1 MSNALWV
8 ERLALTNFRSYAS
21 ASVTTDAGP
30 QVIVGAN
37 GSGKTNLLE
46 ALSLLSPGQGLRRVP
61 FVDLARASGDGG
73 FAVAARAYTLAGPA
87 DLGTGL
93 QARTTSTLSTPA
105 PRPSPGQAHNPSP
118 QGGGESE
125 EDAVSSPEREGDDT
139 ARKEFARSPDRNL
152 KRDSERGERAG
163 RIVRIDGT
171 AQSGSGV
178 LADYLE
184 IVWVTPAMDGLFTGP
199 ASERRRFLDRLIL
212 CFDHGY
218 RTIASRFERAMTSRN
233 RLLADG
239 VRDNGQLSG
248 FEQVMAE
255 TGIAV
260 AAARLEAV
268 AAMRSIVEKRRERD
282 PNSAFPWS
290 AFRLEGTIEDDL
302 ARLSAVEAEDAYAE
316 TLRDT
321 RERDRAAGRTL
332 EGPHRSDLIVE
343 HGPKALEARH
353 SSTGEQKALL
363 LGLVLAHAELLT
375 ERQEGAAPILLL
387 DEITAHLDVH
397 RRAAL
402 FEEILRLG
410 AQAWMTG
417 TDAEAFS
424 ALREKARFWAVNEG
438 KIEALP

>member
-1 MSNALWV
+1 MNSGLWV
-8 ERLALTNFRSYAS
+8 ERLALTNFRSYAT
-21 ASVTTDAGP
+21 ANITTDAGP

-61 FVDLARASGDGG
+61 FGDLVRSGGDGS
-73 FAVAARAYTLAGPA
+73 FAVSVRAHTLAGAA
-87 DLGTGL
+87 DIGTGL
-93 QARTTSTLSTPA
+93 TLGS
-105 PRPSPGQAHNPSP
+105 G
-118 QGGGESE
+118 
-125 EDAVSSPEREGDDT
+125 SS
-139 ARKEFARSPDRNL
+139 
-152 KRDSERGERAG
+152 ERAG
-163 RIVRIDGT
+163 RLVRIDGS
-171 AQSGSGV
+171 AQSGSGI

-184 IVWVTPAMDGLFTGP
+184 IVWVTPGMDGLFTGP

-218 RTIASRFERAMTSRN
+218 RTIAGRFERAMTSRN

-239 VRDNGQLSG
+239 VRDNAQLAG
-248 FEQVMAE
+248 FERVMAE
-255 TGIAV
+255 TGVAV

-268 AAMRSIVEKRRERD
+268 AAMAAIVDKRRVRD

-290 AFRLEGTIEDDL
+290 SFRLEGRIEDDL
-302 ARLSAVEAEDAYAE
+302 QRLSAVEAEDAYAQ
-316 TLRDT
+316 TLGET
-321 RERDRAAGRTL
+321 RERDRAASRTL
-332 EGPHRSDLIVE
+332 DGPHRSDLVVE
-343 HGPKALEARH
+343 HGPKALAARH
-353 SSTGEQKALL
+353 CSTGEQKALL

-387 DEITAHLDVH
+387 DEITAHLDAD

-417 TDAEAFS
+417 TDENAFEALAQKS
-424 ALREKARFWAVNEG
+424 RFWRVVEG
-438 KIEALP
+438 KITSRT

>member
-1 MSNALWV
+1 MTLWV
-8 ERLALTNFRSYAS
+8 ERLALTNFRSYAQ
-21 ASVTTDAGP
+21 ATVATDAGP

-61 FVDLARASGDGG
+61 FVDLARGAGDGG
-73 FAVAARAYTLAGPA
+73 FAIAARAHTLAGVA
-87 DLGTGL
+87 DIGTGL
-93 QARTTSTLSTPA
+93 AA
-105 PRPSPGQAHNPSP
+105 GA
-118 QGGGESE
+118 
-125 EDAVSSPEREGDDT
+125 
-139 ARKEFARSPDRNL
+139 K
-152 KRDSERGERAG
+152 ERGERAG
-163 RIVRIDGT
+163 RVVRIDGT

-218 RTIASRFERAMTSRN
+218 RTIAGRFERAMTSRN
-233 RLLADG
+233 RLLSDG
-239 VRDNGQLSG
+239 VHDNAQLSG

-268 AAMRSIVEKRRERD
+268 AAMAAIVAKRRERD
-282 PNSAFPWS
+282 PDSAFPWS
-290 AFRLEGTIEDDL
+290 SFRLDGAIEEDL
-302 ARLSAVEAEDAYAE
+302 KRLSAVEAEDVYAK
-316 TLRDT
+316 TLRET

-332 EGPHRSDLIVE
+332 DGPHRSDLIVE

-402 FEEILRLG
+402 FDEILRLG

-424 ALREKARFWAVNEG
+424 ALAGKARFWAVTEG
-438 KIEALP
+438 KLEALP

>member
-1 MSNALWV
+1 MKESSNHSLWV
-8 ERLALTNFRSYAS
+8 ERLTLTNFRSYAS

-73 FAVAARAYTLAGPA
+73 FAVAARAHTLVGPA

-93 QARTTSTLSTPA
+93 V
-105 PRPSPGQAHNPSP
+105 PGAN
-118 QGGGESE
+118 
-125 EDAVSSPEREGDDT
+125 A
-139 ARKEFARSPDRNL
+139 
-152 KRDSERGERAG
+152 RGERTG
-163 RIVRIDGT
+163 RIVRIDGV

-184 IVWVTPAMDGLFTGP
+184 IVWVTPAMDGLFTGA

-218 RTIASRFERAMTSRN
+218 RTIAGRFERAMTSRN

-239 VRDNGQLSG
+239 VRDNAQLSG

-268 AAMRSIVEKRRERD
+268 AAMRAIVEKRRARD

-302 ARLSAVEAEDAYAE
+302 SSMSAVEAEDLYAK

-321 RERDRAAGRTL
+321 RERDRGAGRTL
-332 EGPHRSDLIVE
+332 DGPHRSDLIVE

-363 LGLVLAHAELLT
+363 LGLILAHAELLT

-402 FEEILRLG
+402 FDEILRLG

-417 TDAEAFS
+417 TDAEVFS
-424 ALREKARFWAVNEG
+424 ALAEKARFWGVNEG
-438 KIEALP
+438 KIEALS

>member
-1 MSNALWV
+1 MESILNSLWV

-21 ASVTTDAGP
+21 ASVATDAGP

-37 GSGKTNLLE
+37 GSGKTNFLE

-61 FVDLARASGDGG
+61 FAELARASGDGG
-73 FAVAARAYTLAGPA
+73 FAVAARAHTLAGPA

-93 QARTTSTLSTPA
+93 QARVAASGL
-105 PRPSPGQAHNPSP
+105 PSPSM
-118 QGGGESE
+118 
-125 EDAVSSPEREGDDT
+125 ERGRGWSDDT
-139 ARKEFARSPDRNL
+139 DSDDPPASNASAQAGKDLSRRSGRA
-152 KRDSERGERAG
+152 SERTSERG

-218 RTIASRFERAMTSRN
+218 RTIAGRFERAMTSRN

-239 VRDNGQLSG
+239 VRDNAQLSG

-268 AAMRSIVEKRRERD
+268 AAMATVVAKRRTRD

-290 AFRLEGTIEDDL
+290 AFRLEGSIEDDL
-302 ARLSAVEAEDAYAE
+302 KRLSAVEAEDAYAR
-316 TLRDT
+316 TLRET
-321 RERDRAAGRTL
+321 RERDRGAGRTL

-424 ALREKARFWAVNEG
+424 ALSGKARFWGVNEG
-438 KIEALP
+438 KIEALS

>member
-1 MSNALWV
+1 MTLWV
-8 ERLALTNFRSYAS
+8 ERLALTNFRSYAQ
-21 ASVTTDAGP
+21 ATVATDAGP

-61 FVDLARASGDGG
+61 FVDLARGAGDGG
-73 FAVAARAYTLAGPA
+73 FAIAARAHTLAGVA
-87 DLGTGL
+87 DIGTGL
-93 QARTTSTLSTPA
+93 AA
-105 PRPSPGQAHNPSP
+105 GA
-118 QGGGESE
+118 
-125 EDAVSSPEREGDDT
+125 
-139 ARKEFARSPDRNL
+139 K
-152 KRDSERGERAG
+152 ERGERAG
-163 RIVRIDGT
+163 RVVRIDGT

-218 RTIASRFERAMTSRN
+218 RTIAGRFERAMTSRN
-233 RLLADG
+233 RLLSDG
-239 VRDNGQLSG
+239 VHDNAQLSG

-268 AAMRSIVEKRRERD
+268 AAMAAIVAKRRERD
-282 PNSAFPWS
+282 PDSAFPWS
-290 AFRLEGTIEDDL
+290 SFRLDGAIEEDL
-302 ARLSAVEAEDAYAE
+302 KRLSAVEAEDVYAK
-316 TLRDT
+316 TLRET

-332 EGPHRSDLIVE
+332 DGPHRSDLIVE

-402 FEEILRLG
+402 FDEILRLG

-424 ALREKARFWAVNEG
+424 ALAGKARFWAVTEG
-438 KIEALP
+438 KLAALP

>member
-1 MSNALWV
+1 MTIPNALWV
-8 ERLALTNFRSYAS
+8 ERLTLTNFRSYAS

-61 FVDLARASGDGG
+61 FVDLPRALGDGG
-73 FAVAARAYTLAGPA
+73 FAVAARAHTLAGSA

-93 QARTTSTLSTPA
+93 A
-105 PRPSPGQAHNPSP
+105 PVA
-118 QGGGESE
+118 
-125 EDAVSSPEREGDDT
+125 
-139 ARKEFARSPDRNL
+139 K
-152 KRDSERGERAG
+152 ERGERAG
-163 RIVRIDGT
+163 RIVRIDGV

-218 RTIASRFERAMTSRN
+218 RMIAGRFERAMTSRN

-239 VRDNGQLSG
+239 VRDNAQLAG

-268 AAMRSIVEKRRERD
+268 AAMRGIVEKRRARD

-290 AFRLEGTIEDDL
+290 AFRLEGEIEDDL
-302 ARLSAVEAEDAYAE
+302 GRMSAVEAEDAYAR
-316 TLRDT
+316 TLRET

-332 EGPHRSDLIVE
+332 DGPHRSDLIVE

-397 RRAAL
+397 RRGAL

-417 TDAEAFS
+417 TDADAFS
-424 ALREKARFWAVNEG
+424 ALRQKARFWGVNEG
-438 KIEALP
+438 KIEALG